1 MIDMNKTELTPF
13 QKKLLSYELHSLIN
27 RYPLNQTGISFE
39 GGEKKLNERIDEI
52 IDLLKKP

>member
-1 MIDMNKTELTPF
+1 MNKTELTPF
-13 QKKLLSYELHSLIN
+13 QKKLLSYELHSLVN